1 MIRRRI
7 LNVVYTTHNGMQLD
21 VRRLNKINDVRYV
34 CACVRKDKTIIKW
47 GEKRRGER
55 KIRDRSGRGG
65 GTYIYK
71 RYDQTLGSIKKKEVN
86 TRSK

>member
-7 LNVVYTTHNGMQLD
+7 LNVVYTTHNCMQLD

-47 GEKRRGER
+47 GKKRRGER
-55 KIRDRSGRGG
+55 KISDRSGGGERGYI
-65 GTYIYK
+65 YIYK
-71 RYDQTLGSIKKKEVN
+71 RYEQTLGSIKKK
-86 TRSK
+86 K